1 MVIFLSLLL
10 VALLLVGY
18 MWKEAFRDAVL
29 SHNLFFTSI
38 PKEFHN
44 FQIYFISDV
53 HKRNISKSLL
63 NTVEGD
69 VDLIVIGGDL
79 CEKGVSYSRIENNV
93 KQLTCLAP
101 TYFIWGNN
109 DVEVNSQKLQEIFK
123 LHGVIE
129 LVNDIDTIR
138 RGEESIHLIGTS
150 FDLTRDEA
158 KGLEQRI
165 DETQF
170 NILLCH
176 DPQEKKH
183 LLKKIPLILS
193 GHTHGGQ
200 IRFLG
205 FGLKEKGR
213 LIKATNEYHL
223 ISNGYGT
230 TLLPFRLGAR
240 AQTHLLRLLK
250 QSV

>member
-1 MVIFLSLLL
+1 MLIFISLLL
-10 VALLLVGY
+10 AALLFVGY
-18 MWKEAFRDAVL
+18 MWKEAFRDDVL
-29 SHNLFFTSI
+29 SHDLFFTKI
-38 PKEFHN
+38 PKAFDN
-44 FQIYFISDV
+44 FKIYFISDV
-53 HKRNISKSLL
+53 HKRNISNSLL
-63 NTVEGD
+63 NNVEGN

-93 KQLTCLAP
+93 KQLTRLAP

-109 DVEVNSQKLQEIFK
+109 DVEVNRQKLQEIFK

-129 LVNDIDTIR
+129 LVNEIATIR
-138 RGEESIHLIGTS
+138 RGEESIQLIGTS
-150 FDLTRDEA
+150 FGITRDEA
-158 KGLEQRI
+158 KGLEQRF
-165 DETQF
+165 DESQF
-170 NILLCH
+170 KILLCH
-176 DPQEKKH
+176 DPKEKKH
-183 LLKKIPLILS
+183 FLNRFPLILS

-213 LIKATNEYHL
+213 LRQATDEYHL

-240 AQTHLLRLLK
+240 AETHHLRLLK